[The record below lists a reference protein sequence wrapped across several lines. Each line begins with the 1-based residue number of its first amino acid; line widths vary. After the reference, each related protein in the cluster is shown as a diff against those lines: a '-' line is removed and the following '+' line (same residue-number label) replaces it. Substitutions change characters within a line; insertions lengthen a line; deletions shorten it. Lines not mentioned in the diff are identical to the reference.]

1 MLAISREMA
10 GLTANETNVRL
21 TLIIKHWSSLLSSS
35 LLNSLNDITAL
46 NVAQSP
52 KVSSTRYNLLLWI
65 VYENI

>member
-21 TLIIKHWSSLLSSS
+21 TLIIKHSS

>member
-21 TLIIKHWSSLLSSS
+21 TLIIKHWSS